1 MTKYFVSLALV
12 SQLVSSIH
20 ATSVDPFEK
29 LRPKISRQAQSWAAK
44 VATTVG
50 EDLQVAYLNL
60 FALNTEELL
69 QSFIKCAEFIEAQ
82 SDKLS
87 LYEELGTGIMDILK
101 KYAENFQEKIALKKN
116 ITEKE
121 TEILWQKLEMKIQD
135 LVMYINAI
143 YYQTLYQLVVKRNTS
158 SLMYMFD
165 NNGIIPREKRI
176 KSLPRSL

>member
-1 MTKYFVSLALV
+1 
-12 SQLVSSIH
+12 
-20 ATSVDPFEK
+20 
-29 LRPKISRQAQSWAAK
+29 
-44 VATTVG
+44 
-50 EDLQVAYLNL
+50 
-60 FALNTEELL
+60 
-69 QSFIKCAEFIEAQ
+69 
-82 SDKLS
+82 
-87 LYEELGTGIMDILK
+87 MDILK